1 MLKEAFRGI
10 FFGISIAALAAH
22 PEACLYA
29 QKHKPN
35 EIPKEREKSIK
46 ESNILRLDIE
56 QEQNL
61 LTIGVPVKIKI
72 TAHFKDGIPPQD
84 ITSIA
89 KIKPSADLEIENGAI
104 TAKKAGFHTL
114 SASHERV
121 FKSAAFFAKNKASPA
136 SEKKPKKGKKTIYR
150 PPSKI
155 DAFINENLKTC
166 EVEPSE
172 ICSDGEFL
180 RRLYLDATGLLPDA
194 KTAEDFLKSQDKNK
208 REKAVEK
215 ILDSPEFLD
224 MLSMRL
230 SDVLRIKSEFPS
242 NLWPNAAQAYYTWIR
257 DSLESGIPYDI
268 LAKEMLLS
276 SGSNFKNPPVNFYR
290 AVNEKNAEN
299 FAEAA
304 ALVFMGVRTN
314 CVKCH
319 PHPEESWTE
328 EDGRKFAAIF
338 KHLSFKKSKEWKE
351 EILTF
356 EIPSRDPQE
365 FYIFGEKI
373 TSEGGKDPREAF
385 VKWLTDEKNPYFAK
399 IAVNRIWHWIFG
411 AGISRPADD
420 LRPNKISSNPKL
432 EKYLEDVFVNSGCN
446 LKAVF
451 KEIFLSDAYSRSS
464 RTNSSNAN
472 EDTLFSRHIPTRLDA
487 ESLNDIISGIFGVYQ
502 PFKSI
507 TPEPYAFWPEDFRAI
522 QLHDGSVSNP
532 FLTLFGK
539 PGRNSSHL
547 NDRSNKLSMQQMLH
561 LLGSSNI
568 NSKLDKSQFLKDL
581 AKQPVPPNQ
590 KITTLYLTFL
600 TRHPTSKE
608 LDAAKKYLEEK
619 AKTTYEGLKDISWA
633 LINTKE
639 FLFKL

>member
-1 MLKEAFRGI
+1 MLKKTFRGI
-10 FFGISIAALAAH
+10 FLGIFITALAVN
-22 PEACLYA
+22 PEASLFA
-29 QKHKPN
+29 RKNKTN
-35 EIPKEREKSIK
+35 EVPKGSEKNIK
-46 ESNILRLDIE
+46 ETNILRLEISS
-56 QEQNL
+56 EQNI
-61 LTIGVPVKIKI
+61 LTAGVPAKIKI

-84 ITSIA
+84 VTDLA
-89 KIKPSADLEIENGAI
+89 KIKTSADLEADGGTI

-114 SASHERV
+114 NASHERV
-121 FKSAAFFAKNKASPA
+121 FKSAAFFAKNKTPPA
-136 SEKKPKKGKKTIYR
+136 PEKKHKKGKKANSL
-150 PPSKI
+150 PASKI
-155 DAFINENLKTC
+155 DALVNENLKIC
-166 EVEPSE
+166 GVEPSE

-208 REKAVEK
+208 RAKAVESV
-215 ILDSPEFLD
+215 INSSEFLD
-224 MLSMRL
+224 MLSMRF

-257 DSLESGIPYDI
+257 DSLESGLPYDI

-304 ALVFMGVRTN
+304 ALVFMGARTN

-328 EDGRKFAAIF
+328 EDGKKFAAIF
-338 KHLSFKKSKEWKE
+338 RHLSFKKSKEWKE
-351 EILTF
+351 EILTID
-356 EIPSRDPQE
+356 IPSPNPQE
-365 FYIFGEKI
+365 FCIFGEKI
-373 TSEGGKDPREAF
+373 TSEAGKDPREAF

-411 AGISRPADD
+411 AGITRPADD

-432 EKYLEDVFVNSGCN
+432 EKYLEEIFIKSGCD

-451 KEIFLSDAYSRSS
+451 KEIFLSDTYARSS
-464 RTNSSNAN
+464 RVNPSNAD

-507 TPEPYAFWPEDFRAI
+507 TPEPYAFWPEDFKAI

-547 NDRSNKLSMQQMLH
+547 NDRSNKLSMQQILH

-581 AKQPVPPNQ
+581 AKQPVPPNR
-590 KITTLYLTFL
+590 KITALYLTFL
-600 TRHPTSKE
+600 TRHPTPKE
-608 LDAAKKYLEEK
+608 LDAAKKYLEEN
-619 AKTTYEGLKDISWA
+619 AKTTYEGLKDIAWA